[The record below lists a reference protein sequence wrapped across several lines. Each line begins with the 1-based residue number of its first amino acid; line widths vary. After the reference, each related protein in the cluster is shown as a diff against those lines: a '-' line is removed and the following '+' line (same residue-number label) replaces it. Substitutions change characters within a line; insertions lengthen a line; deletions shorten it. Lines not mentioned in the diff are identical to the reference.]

1 MTVQGSMFSAAHA
14 RVFNCIDKRKKLYI
28 SPSELGNM
36 KNGYGCTICEIRTC
50 ISVLRLFQ
58 FRDVEN

>member
-1 MTVQGSMFSAAHA
+1 
-14 RVFNCIDKRKKLYI
+14 
-28 SPSELGNM
+28 M